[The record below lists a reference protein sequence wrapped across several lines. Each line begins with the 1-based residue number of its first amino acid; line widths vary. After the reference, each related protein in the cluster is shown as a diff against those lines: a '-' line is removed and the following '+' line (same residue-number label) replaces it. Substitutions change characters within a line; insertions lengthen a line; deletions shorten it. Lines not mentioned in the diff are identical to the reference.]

1 MKQTIIDTTGAP
13 LSLCLERKQSRAV
26 RAMFFCCLGCLAAM
40 AATGLSSLILPATIF
55 LGLALYF
62 RVDPDGTRFSP
73 CPVTAGTR
81 DGDAPCHAH
90 EATLPVATRTG
101 FTPITFHTTREY
113 RYETAG
119 RGGKLVIGAGTIR
132 GAMSMEFHPERGTS
146 EEMDTVACSLRLTDM
161 TGHVWECRLLML
173 PYLLTDPIEPG
184 AQLPARGFFFCDDA
198 PPDWQSALES
208 NRLISGVH
216 NLLDTRDA
224 GELVISGTPH
234 RIYFKQ
240 QGPLIDVAY
249 LDTTAT
255 FIVRISRLH
264 CDIHSSD
271 ALVGS
276 RLLPPFC
283 YAVPA
288 EDLLFLAAPHHYYSY
303 HEEWYAM
310 EEGIR
315 KKKPLFTAPGLKD
328 TPHPLVRLLPDE
340 SSPQ

>member
-1 MKQTIIDTTGAP
+1 
-13 LSLCLERKQSRAV
+13 
-26 RAMFFCCLGCLAAM
+26 
-40 AATGLSSLILPATIF
+40 
-55 LGLALYF
+55 
-62 RVDPDGTRFSP
+62 
-73 CPVTAGTR
+73 
-81 DGDAPCHAH
+81 
-90 EATLPVATRTG
+90 
-101 FTPITFHTTREY
+101 
-113 RYETAG
+113 
-119 RGGKLVIGAGTIR
+119 
-132 GAMSMEFHPERGTS
+132 
-146 EEMDTVACSLRLTDM
+146 MDTVVCSLRLADM
-161 TGHVWECRLLML
+161 TGHVWECRLRML

-184 AQLPARGFFFCDDA
+184 AQLPASGFFFCEDA
-198 PPDWQSALES
+198 PPDWQSALAD

-240 QGPLIDVAY
+240 QEPLIDVAY
-249 LDTTAT
+249 LDTAAT

-271 ALVGS
+271 ALVGN

-283 YAVPA
+283 YAVPT
-288 EDLLFLAAPHHYYSY
+288 EELLFLAAPHHYYSY

-315 KKKPLFTAPGLKD
+315 KKEPLFTEPGLKD
-328 TPHPLVRLLPDE
+328 TPHPLVRLLPDG